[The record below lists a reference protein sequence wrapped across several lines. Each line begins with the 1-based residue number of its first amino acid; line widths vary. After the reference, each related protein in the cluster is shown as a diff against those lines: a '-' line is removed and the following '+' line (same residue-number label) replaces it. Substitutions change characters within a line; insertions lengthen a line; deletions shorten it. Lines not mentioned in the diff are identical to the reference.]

1 MSRTDRNMWEGFLRD
16 MDAHLNDIEAAIE
29 RGDTL
34 PSFDFSPPAD
44 LPPLP
49 PECAD
54 QAASLSEKN
63 QALQST
69 VSTIL
74 AELPPPPRRKRPATA
89 ASRTP
94 GAARFDVS
102 A

>member
-1 MSRTDRNMWEGFLRD
+1 MSRTDRNMWEEFLRET
-16 MDAHLNDIEAAIE
+16 DAQLSDIEAAIE
-29 RGDTL
+29 LGDTL
-34 PSFDFSPPAD
+34 PSFDFTPPAN

-63 QALQST
+63 QALAST

-89 ASRTP
+89 PSRTP
-94 GAARFDVS
+94 GTARFDVS